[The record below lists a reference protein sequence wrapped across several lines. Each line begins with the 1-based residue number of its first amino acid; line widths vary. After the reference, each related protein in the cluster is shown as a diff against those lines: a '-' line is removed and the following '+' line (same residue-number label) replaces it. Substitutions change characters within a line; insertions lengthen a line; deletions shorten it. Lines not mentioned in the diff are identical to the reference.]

1 MFLLLQKAKNSATK
15 GNMIKPFK
23 GILPKIHET
32 VFIEESAQII
42 GDVEIG
48 EYSSVW
54 FNAVVRGDVN
64 YIRIGKRTNIQDGCL
79 LHVTNKTHPLF
90 LEDEVT
96 IGHGVTLHGCRI
108 RSRCLIGMG
117 AIILDGAEVQEFSIV
132 AAGSL
137 VTEKS
142 VIPSGWLAVGSP
154 AKPKREITKEEK
166 DKILQYAEN
175 YVGYMRDYK

>member
-1 MFLLLQKAKNSATK
+1 MDELNHVKRR
-15 GNMIKPFK
+15 GMIKAYK
-23 GILPKIHET
+23 GILPKIHST

-64 YIRIGKRTNIQDGCL
+64 YIRIGRGTNIQDGSL
-79 LHVTNKTHPLF
+79 LHVTNKVYPLF
-90 LEDEVT
+90 IEDEVT
-96 IGHGVTLHGCRI
+96 IGHGVVLHGCRI

-117 AIILDGAEVQEFSIV
+117 SVILDGADIEEFSII
-132 AAGSL
+132 AAGSV

-142 VIPSGWLAVGSP
+142 VIPSGWLTVGVP
-154 AKPKREITKEEK
+154 AKPKRKLTRDES
-166 DKILQYAEN
+166 DKIIVYSKN
-175 YVGYMRDYK
+175 YIGYMKDYM

>member
-1 MFLLLQKAKNSATK
+1 MDIKNNDTK
-15 GNMIKPFK
+15 ENMIKPFK

-48 EYSSVW
+48 EHSSVW

-64 YIRIGKRTNIQDGCL
+64 YIRIGKKTNIQDGSL
-79 LHVTNKTHPLF
+79 LHVTNKTYPLF
-90 LEDEVT
+90 LEDEIT

-117 AIILDGAEVQEFSIV
+117 AIVLDGAEVEEYSII
-132 AAGSL
+132 AAGSV

-142 VIPSGWLAVGSP
+142 IIPSGWLSLGIP
-154 AKPKREITKEEK
+154 AKPKRKLTKEEQ
-166 DKILQYAEN
+166 DKMLQYAEN
-175 YVGYMRDYK
+175 YVRYMKDYR